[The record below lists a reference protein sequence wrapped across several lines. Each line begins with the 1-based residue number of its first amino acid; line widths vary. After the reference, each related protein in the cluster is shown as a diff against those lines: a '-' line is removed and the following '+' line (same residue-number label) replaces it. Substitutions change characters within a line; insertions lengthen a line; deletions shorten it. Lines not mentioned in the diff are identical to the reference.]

1 MSDAI
6 EKYIEASPGFFI
18 LSFHRPL
25 RADGLPEVR
34 RVPIIAWGVDAGGLT
49 QVITPCYPPSD
60 GFAVPIL
67 CPDGRVIGF
76 LEQWDSFDAWLQCQE
91 CGGAA

>member
-1 MSDAI
+1 MSNTI
-6 EKYIEASPGFFI
+6 KKYIEASPGFFV
-18 LSFHRPL
+18 LSVLRTL

-34 RVPIIAWGVDAGGLT
+34 CVPIIAWGVDAEGLS

-60 GFAVPIL
+60 GFAVSIL
-67 CPDGRVIGF
+67 CPDGRVIRF

-91 CGGAA
+91 RGGAV